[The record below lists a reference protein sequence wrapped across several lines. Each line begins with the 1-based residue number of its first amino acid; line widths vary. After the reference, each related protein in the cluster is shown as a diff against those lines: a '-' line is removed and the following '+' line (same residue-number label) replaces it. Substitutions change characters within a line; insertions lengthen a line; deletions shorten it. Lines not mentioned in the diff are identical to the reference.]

1 MARTALK
8 HTKKEVNEY
17 NDVRDDLNGKLQVR
31 IQKWMYDILT
41 NDLQTYT
48 LTSNGTGN
56 TTVIISKI
64 LASINEYKEFEK
76 NTKLKILKA
85 GDAYT
90 ENYYGVEIDPE
101 DDEDRL
107 VDLADDASLFID
119 TILTLLDEDEDKNK
133 NKDKIRIDIQVT
145 YDNASA
151 LSYVRNQCG
160 ENLKISDYVRNIL
173 KWYCTKPAYKREQI
187 LFHKTLKN
195 INAVLNKKSKH
206 FYDVAMKTNGGHIV
220 TMKPYK
226 LVHGKDDVHNYL
238 IGIRDVDDNLK
249 PTSLRLDNID
259 NTLNENFIV
268 NYSIKSKD
276 FDEKEIK
283 TLERM
288 ISNNPAYPFYSFEDE
303 NYVLR
308 FNEVVENK
316 YKVIYTQRPNYI
328 SRKDN
333 KDGTFDYTFDCSSK
347 QMNQYLIRLISSLN
361 NYEIEKAM
369 IKIVSPKAFKD
380 NFKDYYLHFI
390 EVLKD

>member
-1 MARTALK
+1 MARSAIK
-8 HTKKEVNEY
+8 HTKKETNEY
-17 NDVRDDLNGKLQVR
+17 NDLRDMLNGKLQVR
-31 IQKWMYDILT
+31 IPNWIYNILT

-48 LTSNGTGN
+48 LTNNGTGN
-56 TTVIISKI
+56 TTVIITKI
-64 LASINEYKEFEK
+64 LGSINEYKNFEK
-76 NTKLKILKA
+76 ETKLKILKA

-90 ENYYGVEIDPE
+90 KNYYGVEVDPE

-119 TILTLLDEDEDKNK
+119 TILTLLDEDET
-133 NKDKIRIDIQVT
+133 KDTTSTKKRIDIQVT
-145 YDNASA
+145 YENTPL
-151 LSYVRNQCG
+151 LSYVKNQCG
-160 ENLKISDYVRNIL
+160 ENLKLSEYINNIL
-173 KWYCTKPAYKREQI
+173 KWYCTKPAYKREQV
-187 LFHKTLKN
+187 LFSKTLKE
-195 INAVLNKKSKH
+195 INDVLKKNSKH
-206 FYDVAMKTNGGHIV
+206 FYDVNMKTGGGHII

-226 LVHGKDDVHNYL
+226 LVHGKDDIHNYL
-238 IGIRDVDDNLK
+238 IGIRNVDGNLK

-259 NTLNENFIV
+259 NSLNENFMV
-268 NYSIKSKD
+268 NYTIKSKD

-288 ISNNPAYPFYSFEDE
+288 ANNNPAYPFYSFEDE

-308 FNEVVENK
+308 FNEIVENK

-361 NYEIEKAM
+361 NYEIENAM

-380 NFKDYYLHFI
+380 NFKEYYLHFI